1 MRPAPGSRSRR
12 SSASWHR
19 PSRCGSSRTKL
30 PTFLKCRS
38 PLCSIRPITAVPS
51 GSSTNAAGSSL
62 CCPTR
67 GATFGGQ
74 RRACLS
80 IWPRCS
86 PAENADAAG
95 VFDDCGAA
103 VAADCPLSGG
113 GCRLGRRPR
122 PPAAVL
128 GRHSVAVAGR
138 GRDGIA
144 GHRADRRHR
153 RVWPAPGGGL
163 CRAPLCER
171 AHHPRAFRTAAAAM
185 TELPPAAW
193 IAPPAWINEPATRA
207 VLEALAA
214 GGVEARF
221 VGGVVRDLLLGL
233 PQTGPGGIKVGPT
246 GRAHGTVTA
255 VVASPGGAPPRHF
268 EITTLRRDV
277 ETFGRRARV
286 AFDAGWAED
295 AARRDFTINA
305 IFLAPDGALYDPT
318 GGLVDLAQRR
328 VRFVGDPQTR
338 IREDV
343 LRILRYY
350 RFEARFGRGAG
361 DAAARAACRALAHL
375 LPTLSPERVLAEL
388 TRLLATAA
396 PGGALRMMAED
407 GVLAVILPEARRLER
422 LERLVAIE
430 PGPDPLRRLAALIE
444 TDAAGALAL
453 AERLRFSNAWRDR
466 LAGLVPPWPLDPA
479 ADDVRQR
486 RALYRL
492 GAARFADLVLLAGA
506 EGRIAQKRLRGL
518 LALARDWQ
526 PPRFPLNGRDVRA
539 LGIAPGPQVGAL
551 LKAVEEWWEEADFAP
566 DRGQCLERLKAAAAQ
581 PQSAP
586 DPRAL
591 PRG

>member
-233 PQTGPGGIKVGPT
+233 PQTGPGARTDIDLATPAPPERVRELLEARGIKVVPT
-246 GRAHGTVTA
+246 GLAHGTVTA
-255 VVASPGGAPPRHF
+255 VVASPGDAPPRHF

-277 ETFGRRARV
+277 ETFARPAGSSISPSAGFGLSATRKRASAKTCCESCAITASKRGLAVERATLRRAPL
-286 AFDAGWAED
+286 AGPWPICCRPCRRSGCWRNSPGCSQPRRR
-295 AARRDFTINA
+295 AARC
-305 IFLAPDGALYDPT
+305 G
-318 GGLVDLAQRR
+318 
-328 VRFVGDPQTR
+328 
-338 IREDV
+338 
-343 LRILRYY
+343 
-350 RFEARFGRGAG
+350 
-361 DAAARAACRALAHL
+361 
-375 LPTLSPERVLAEL
+375 
-388 TRLLATAA
+388 
-396 PGGALRMMAED
+396 
-407 GVLAVILPEARRLER
+407 
-422 LERLVAIE
+422 
-430 PGPDPLRRLAALIE
+430 
-444 TDAAGALAL
+444 
-453 AERLRFSNAWRDR
+453 
-466 LAGLVPPWPLDPA
+466 
-479 ADDVRQR
+479 
-486 RALYRL
+486 
-492 GAARFADLVLLAGA
+492 
-506 EGRIAQKRLRGL
+506 
-518 LALARDWQ
+518 
-526 PPRFPLNGRDVRA
+526 
-539 LGIAPGPQVGAL
+539 
-551 LKAVEEWWEEADFAP
+551 
-566 DRGQCLERLKAAAAQ
+566 
-581 PQSAP
+581 
-586 DPRAL
+586 
-591 PRG
+591 